1 MISLGFL
8 YLLSLQCSSW
18 KRLKA
23 KGEGHAEEKMV
34 RKHQTQWSPMKTW
47 LNGINENMTQWT
59 WIWANSGR
67 QWRIEEPD
75 MLQSIRS
82 QRVRNNLETEQ
93 HQQIKWFWYLRVK
106 SIQSVSSVTQSC
118 LTLCN
123 LMNCST
129 PGFPVFHHLSEFAQT
144 QIHWVGD
151 LSLK

>member
-93 HQQIKWFWYLRVK
+93 HQQIKWFWYSLSNRLMRK
-106 SIQSVSSVTQSC
+106 MFLIFFWIKLFKKIFQHFKQLEEFWFTSSHWMFSYTDYF
-118 LTLCN
+118 N
-123 LMNCST
+123 ST
-129 PGFPVFHHLSEFAQT
+129 
-144 QIHWVGD
+144 
-151 LSLK
+151 